1 MKLKEKLKEYK
12 ERAKICRAYIK
23 YSVGRWFSPRTYVIA
38 YTYKDKHGMPVVDS
52 MVMRAVVPHIASLI
66 AVLQKDLAI
75 QGTDLRVLSFTEAPA
90 SLYNG
95 TVLDAAEQL
104 VENADKVAEEL
115 KAQPEIKV
123 EATPEPEEED
133 EDEDVSDMFN

>member
-23 YSVGRWFSPRTYVIA
+23 YSVGRWFNPRTYVVA

-52 MVMRAVVPHIASLI
+52 MVVRAVVPRIASLI
-66 AVLQKDLAI
+66 SVLQKDLAV

-95 TVLDAAEQL
+95 IVLDAAEQL
-104 VENADKVAEEL
+104 VANADKVAEEL

-133 EDEDVSDMFN
+133 EDEDVSDMFK